1 MPYSNNVPQ
10 AAQTIASSQNQI
22 LQNFITIQQWT
33 NVDHVEITGAGG
45 NEGKHAKV
53 SLIQQPYVAGGNF
66 APAIDPNNGR
76 GTLGIYAALNAAN
89 DPTSQSRMWAVIP
102 IKDSNTTWVAANIP
116 FTESSLLNIFQM
128 GSVSGYSYLP
138 SGLIIKFGQ
147 LSTNIANTN
156 ITTANFTFS
165 AATGGAFPNKCI
177 VVLLS
182 SIVTNN
188 PDDCAALCNAT
199 ALATTGFTGVFRS
212 VTVNSTTQPR
222 VFSFIAIGY

>member
-1 MPYSNNVPQ
+1 
-10 AAQTIASSQNQI
+10 
-22 LQNFITIQQWT
+22 
-33 NVDHVEITGAGG
+33 
-45 NEGKHAKV
+45 
-53 SLIQQPYVAGGNF
+53 
-66 APAIDPNNGR
+66 
-76 GTLGIYAALNAAN
+76 
-89 DPTSQSRMWAVIP
+89 MWAVIP

-128 GSVSGYSYLP
+128 GSVSGYTYLP

-147 LSTNIANTN
+147 LSKAIANTN
-156 ITTANFTFS
+156 ITTENYTFS

-182 SIVTNN
+182 SIVTTGT

-199 ALATTGFTGVFRS
+199 ALTTTGFTGVFRG